1 MASIR
6 RMGWL
11 QRGVPGHYRGRQLL
25 VSAKLAEKVG
35 VAIFMS

>member
-11 QRGVPGHYRGRQLL
+11 QRGVPGHYRGRLL
-25 VSAKLAEKVG
+25 VWAKLAEKVG